1 MEGSK
6 MKLFLV
12 TCVLLSG
19 CALQERFVKIDQ
31 DFQAN
36 SRADPPQVFVDEGEM
51 VKKQAPPYRYVG
63 VVEVEGKET
72 EKLSVFYERVA
83 KAGAGV
89 GCEAMVQRDAF
100 QGVIVVQRHDM
111 MGRDMKRNNMAI
123 WQFLCGVGGAT
134 EAEATATMKRA
145 VAMAV
150 RMRSDEMGNQ
160 EVCMAYTPTGSRV
173 RKNRVC
179 ADDPNGRTR
188 PDGANSDR

>member
-1 MEGSK
+1 
-6 MKLFLV
+6 MKLALAAL
-12 TCVLLSG
+12 CLAAA
-19 CALQERFVKIDQ
+19 CAPMEHRFVKIDS
-31 DFQAN
+31 DFAAN
-36 SRADPPQVFVDEGEM
+36 SRADPPEVYVDEAEM
-51 VKKQAPPYRYVG
+51 LKKQAPPYRFVG

-72 EKLSVFYERVA
+72 EKLTTFYERVA
-83 KAGAGV
+83 KAGADS
-89 GCEAMVQRDAF
+89 GCEAMLQRDAF

-123 WQFLCGVGGAT
+123 WQFLCGVRGAT
-134 EAEATATMKRA
+134 EAEATASLKLA
-145 VAMAV
+145 VAKAV

-160 EVCMAYTPTGSRV
+160 EVCVAYTPTGSRV

>member
-1 MEGSK
+1 
-6 MKLFLV
+6 MKRFLV
-12 TCVLLSG
+12 ACVLLSG

-36 SRADPPQVFVDEGEM
+36 SRADPPQVYVDEAEM
-51 VKKQAPPYRYVG
+51 LSKQAPPYRFVG

-188 PDGANSDR
+188 PDAANSDR

>member
-1 MEGSK
+1 

-12 TCVLLSG
+12 ALCLAAG
-19 CALQERFVKIDQ
+19 CAGMEERFVKVDH

-36 SRADPPQVFVDEGEM
+36 SRGEPPQVFVDETEM
-51 VKKQAPPYRYVG
+51 LKKQAPPYRFVG

-72 EKLSVFYERVA
+72 EKLTTFYERVA

-100 QGVIVVQRHDM
+100 QGVIVVRRHDM
-111 MGRDMKRNNMAI
+111 MGRDVKRNNMAI
-123 WQFLCGVGGAT
+123 WQFLCGVSGAT
-134 EAEATATMKRA
+134 EAEAAATMKQA

-150 RMRSDEMGNQ
+150 RMRADEMGSQ
-160 EVCMAYTPTGSRV
+160 EVCQAYTPLGSRV

-179 ADDPNGRTR
+179 GDDPNKRNQ
-188 PDGANSDR
+188 PDAANSDR

>member
-1 MEGSK
+1 
-6 MKLFLV
+6 MKVSLAAICLAAA
-12 TCVLLSG
+12 
-19 CALQERFVKIDQ
+19 CAPMQERFVKLDH

-36 SRADPPQVFVDEGEM
+36 SRAEPPEVYVDETEM
-51 VKKQAPPYRYVG
+51 LKKQAPPYRFVG

-72 EKLSVFYERVA
+72 EKLTTFYERVA

-100 QGVIVVQRHDM
+100 QGVMVVQRHDM
-111 MGRDMKRNNMAI
+111 MGRTVNRNNMAI

-134 EAEATATMKRA
+134 EAEAAATMKQA

-150 RMRSDEMGNQ
+150 KMRFDEMGSQ
-160 EVCMAYTPTGSRV
+160 ELCQAYTPTGSRV

-179 ADDPNGRTR
+179 GDDPNKRTQA
-188 PDGANSDR
+188 DAANSDH

>member
-1 MEGSK
+1 
-6 MKLFLV
+6 MKRFLFAL
-12 TCVLLSG
+12 CLAAG
-19 CALQERFVKIDQ
+19 CGMQERFVKVDQ
-31 DFQAN
+31 EFQAN
-36 SRADPPQVFVDEGEM
+36 SRAEPPEVYVDEAEM
-51 VKKQAPPYRYVG
+51 LRKQAPPYRFVG

-72 EKLSVFYERVA
+72 EKLTTFYERVA

-100 QGVIVVQRHDM
+100 QGVIVVRRHDM
-111 MGRDMKRNNMAI
+111 MGRDVKRNNMAI

-134 EAEATATMKRA
+134 EAEAAATMKQA

-150 RMRSDEMGNQ
+150 RMRADEMGNQ
-160 EVCMAYTPTGSRV
+160 EVCSAYTPLGSRV

-179 ADDPNGRTR
+179 TDDPNGRTR